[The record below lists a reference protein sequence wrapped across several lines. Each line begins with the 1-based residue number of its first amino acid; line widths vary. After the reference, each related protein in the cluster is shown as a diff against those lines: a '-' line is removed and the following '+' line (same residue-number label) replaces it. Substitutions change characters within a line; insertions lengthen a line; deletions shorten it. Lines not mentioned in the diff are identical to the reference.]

1 MTTTS
6 QITADV
12 SAPTAETNR
21 PVRSMTGFARTQH
34 RVSDRLGF
42 TLTLKSVNHR
52 FLDVQMHLSSLFDA
66 VEIPLRNA
74 LKARLTRG
82 HVELRIGL
90 DRTTASGFEYNT
102 SLIEAYIA
110 AFRQASKTH
119 HVAGEPDLNAA
130 FRLPG
135 AFAGETSL
143 SEKETSELE
152 TSVLAALPQTIEA
165 LNAMRAEEGGA
176 LVRVLA
182 VTLDR
187 LQAAATEIVALR
199 EGVQKAHYERLR
211 LRISEL
217 VGTQVEPER
226 LLTEA
231 ALMAERSDVEEETVR
246 LQTHI
251 DHFRSLLAEGGE
263 LGKKL
268 DFLLQEMNRE
278 ANTMLSKTSGVAGN
292 GLRITELG
300 LVIKAEIEKARE
312 QVQNLE

>member
-1 MTTTS
+1 MTTTIPAS
-6 QITADV
+6 
-12 SAPTAETNR
+12 ETEKESIAFTSR
-21 PVRSMTGFARTQH
+21 PVRSMTGFARTPH

-52 FLDVQMHLSSLFDA
+52 FLDLQMHLPSLFDA

-74 LKARLTRG
+74 LKAKLVRG

-90 DRTTASGFEYNT
+90 DRTVPGGFDYNT
-102 SLIEAYIA
+102 ALIQGYIA
-110 AFRQASKTH
+110 AFREASKTH

-135 AFAGETSL
+135 AFAAEFSL
-143 SEKETSELE
+143 SESDTRELE
-152 TSVLAALPQTIEA
+152 ASVLAAIEHTIDA
-165 LNAMRAEEGGA
+165 LNAMRAEEGRA
-176 LVRVLA
+176 LIRILEGSM
-182 VTLDR
+182 DR
-187 LQAAATEIVALR
+187 LQGAATEVVALR
-199 EGVQKAHYERLR
+199 ESVQRAHYERLR
-211 LRISEL
+211 QRISEL
-217 VGTQVEPER
+217 IGTQVDAER

>member
-1 MTTTS
+1 
-6 QITADV
+6 
-12 SAPTAETNR
+12 
-21 PVRSMTGFARTQH
+21 MTGFARTQH

-52 FLDVQMHLSSLFDA
+52 FLDLQMHLPSLFDA
-66 VEIPLRNA
+66 VEMPLRNA
-74 LKARLTRG
+74 LKGRLKRG
-82 HVELRIGL
+82 HVELRIAL
-90 DRTTASGFEYNT
+90 DRAGAAGFDYN
-102 SLIEAYIA
+102 SALIEGYIA

-135 AFAGETSL
+135 AFAAEFSL
-143 SEKETSELE
+143 SPAETKDLE
-152 TSVLAALPQTIEA
+152 ASVLSAIQQTIDS
-165 LNAMRAEEGGA
+165 LNAMRGEEGA
-176 LVRVLA
+176 SLIRILA
-182 VTLDR
+182 ASMDK
-187 LQAAATEIVALR
+187 LQVAETEVAGLR
-199 EGVQKAHYERLR
+199 EAMQTAHYERLR
-211 LRISEL
+211 LRIGEL
-217 VGTQVEPER
+217 IGGQIDPER

-246 LQTHI
+246 LHTHI
-251 DHFRSLLAEGGE
+251 DHFRLLLAEGGE

-278 ANTMLSKTSGVAGN
+278 ANTMLSKTTGVAGN

>member
-6 QITADV
+6 QMPITE
-12 SAPTAETNR
+12 SASNAKQPR
-21 PVRSMTGFARTQH
+21 PAYSMTGFARTQH
-34 RVSDRLGF
+34 RASDQLGF

-52 FLDVQMHLSSLFDA
+52 FLDLQMHLPGIFDA

-74 LKARLTRG
+74 LKARLLRG
-82 HVELRIGL
+82 HIELRIAL
-90 DRTTASGFEYNT
+90 DRTIASGFEYNT
-102 SLIEAYIA
+102 TLIEAYIE
-110 AFRQASKTH
+110 AFRHASKTH

-135 AFAGETSL
+135 AFAAESPL
-143 SEKETSELE
+143 ADKDARELE
-152 TSVLAALPQTIEA
+152 AAVLKALPQTIDA
-165 LNAMRAEEGGA
+165 LNVMREEEGRA
-176 LVRVLA
+176 LIRILESSMGK
-182 VTLDR
+182 
-187 LQAAATEIVALR
+187 LQAAASEVAALR
-199 EGVQKAHYERLR
+199 EGVQAAQYERLR
-211 LRISEL
+211 TRIGEM
-217 VGTQVEPER
+217 VATQVDPER

-231 ALMAERSDVEEETVR
+231 AIMAERSDVEEETLR

-263 LGKKL
+263 MGKKL

>member
-1 MTTTS
+1 MTTTI
-6 QITADV
+6 QVPNAEKE
-12 SAPTAETNR
+12 PTAKNSS

-34 RVSDRLGF
+34 RVSDQMGF

-52 FLDVQMHLSSLFDA
+52 FLDLQMHLPSIFDA

-74 LKARLTRG
+74 LKAKLVRG
-82 HVELRIGL
+82 HVELRIAL

-135 AFAGETSL
+135 AFAAETSL
-143 SEKETSELE
+143 PENETRELE
-152 TSVLAALPQTIEA
+152 ASVLTAIHQTIEE
-165 LNAMRAEEGGA
+165 LNAMRTAEGGA
-176 LVRVLA
+176 LIRVLESSMG
-182 VTLDR
+182 R
-187 LQAAATEIVALR
+187 LQAAVSEVGTLR
-199 EGVQKAHYERLR
+199 DGVQAAHYERLR

-217 VGTQVEPER
+217 ITTPVEPER

-251 DHFRSLLAEGGE
+251 GHFRSLLADGGE